1 LVGFGVV
8 GMKTET
14 RCISHGAFSKI
25 SKSSPVKNHTD
36 QVFSMGNL
44 VSITFLNEFVFFKVL
59 VACSVILVKEFNNGT
74 FSINGSKHALTFSHT
89 CH

>member
-1 LVGFGVV
+1 
-8 GMKTET
+8 MKTET
-14 RCISHGAFSKI
+14 RCISHEAFSKT

-59 VACSVILVKEFNNGT
+59 VACSVILVNEFNNGT
-74 FSINGSKHALTFSHT
+74 FSINGSKKDFTLSQM